1 MALYI
6 EPNRCHSGSPRQRV
20 GNPTLENVAE
30 EMLNGLFCHYEP
42 PDQSRRDRSDSGL
55 TRSILLPPRD
65 FRQQSV
71 RSKKEVRWSDSI
83 KESQDN
89 GSPRAIHCNVGSHCV
104 DAGIEAGCVD
114 PEHKGV
120 TRDYFAKYD
129 YDLQQVD
136 STESGAPFRPS
147 CLHKNVVFDDD
158 GNPIASVPGTP
169 IPTLPPLPPLPSRR
183 ERFIPELCGIG
194 INCGEDEEELREMCA
209 SKPYRRPS
217 QPYDYSED
225 DEDNSLLLE
234 ENNYEIQG
242 RATFKTRGRKSLPT
256 PASSPP
262 TETKSSPTKNN
273 VNGST
278 LHEAD
283 WETTS
288 NASSSLF
295 RRILPRWK
303 RNGSKH
309 REAVSE
315 EQAVLDPIERQRAE
329 DNRKAEKASFLKASF
344 LKDSKLRASQAST
357 CEENN
362 DWDDIVPVAPLLK
375 TEISSQ
381 LPHRPAACQP
391 TSNAAAL
398 YTVPKL
404 EAAKRDP
411 SPSRGRGR
419 SDSLDKKEKPR
430 RGFLKRRKRSKSP
443 SLPGNSLVV
452 LNALQD
458 ETDCERKSA
467 IVAHRQ
473 GLNQTGLQQPLPMG
487 KNPYQPSPANPS
499 REELLLK
506 RQQQKSA
513 SIPPNLISRE
523 HVDQQQ
529 PPIIQQQCNALAQP
543 QLIHDSRFHPA
554 HPLNRSVSGS
564 NGNSHSL
571 HATHKQL
578 VGAVD
583 DRTERMSFIAAHRQ
597 GFDEG
602 ISVATLAQS
611 SRHDVPDCL
620 DDQMERMSYITAHR
634 KSFGDGSFHSAKTP
648 SQMTLIHECQPLA
661 DYRGGIPS
669 TGRHYSPHDQRIS
682 LEQPFK
688 DKRKITRVEQKAL
701 KKLDREQ
708 RNEMRSVERLI
719 RVRNPTQHLKTL
731 GSSNPQNSAIFRK
744 VDVPAR
750 SPSHQSSYQEP
761 PLPFRP
767 VENVDQT
774 NPSQDP
780 PVQTTG
786 SFEKFEGE
794 KPIETTWE
802 ERTRLAWERLR
813 GSFTMESA
821 TEKSNEE
828 AQLLRPPISNQ
839 SPSQQVRG
847 ILKIPSHEK
856 RVTFG
861 QDTEHIFDKA
871 EENIPMQSENG
882 SYVQN
887 TGRLSTTMP
896 QPLGMVDL
904 TDQHGRVTM
913 PSMYPQN
920 LPPISSS
927 KKTKKVFRGARI
939 FSELFRKGK
948 KRSSH
953 SKMTK
958 GSFQVNPMEIVNS
971 LSTEITTP
979 SISRSGDEYD
989 MLGNTA
995 MGYNVMHAV

>member
-1 MALYI
+1 
-6 EPNRCHSGSPRQRV
+6 V

-42 PDQSRRDRSDSGL
+42 PDQSRGDRSDSGL

-217 QPYDYSED
+217 QPYDYPED

-273 VNGST
+273 VGGST

-329 DNRKAEKASFLKASF
+329 DNRKAEKASF

-458 ETDCERKSA
+458 KTDCERKSA

-523 HVDQQQ
+523 HLDQQQ
-529 PPIIQQQCNALAQP
+529 PPIIQQQRNTLAQP
-543 QLIHDSRFHPA
+543 LLIHDSRFHPA

-597 GFDEG
+597 GFDED
-602 ISVATLAQS
+602 IRVATLAQS

-761 PLPFRP
+761 LLPFRP

-794 KPIETTWE
+794 KPIET
-802 ERTRLAWERLR
+802 
-813 GSFTMESA
+813 
-821 TEKSNEE
+821 
-828 AQLLRPPISNQ
+828 
-839 SPSQQVRG
+839 
-847 ILKIPSHEK
+847 
-856 RVTFG
+856 
-861 QDTEHIFDKA
+861 
-871 EENIPMQSENG
+871 MQSENG

-887 TGRLSTTMP
+887 IGRLSTTMP

-948 KRSSH
+948 KRSSR

-958 GSFQVNPMEIVNS
+958 GSFRVNPMELVNS